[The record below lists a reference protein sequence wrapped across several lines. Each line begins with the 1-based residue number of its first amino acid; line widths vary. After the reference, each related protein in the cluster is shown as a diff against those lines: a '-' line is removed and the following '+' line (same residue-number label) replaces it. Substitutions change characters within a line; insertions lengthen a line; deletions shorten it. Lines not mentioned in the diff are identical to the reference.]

1 MAKEMKIFAGNANIK
16 LAVNIARALNKSLG
30 KIDVKRFPEGEISV
44 QVKENVRGA
53 DVFIIQPS
61 CPPPNENLMELLIM
75 IDALRRASAR
85 RITAV
90 LPFFGYARQ
99 DRKDRPRVP
108 ITAKLVANLI
118 TTAGADRV
126 LTMDLH
132 ADQIQGFFDIPVDN
146 LQAAPV
152 MIEYFCGKNT
162 RQLVVVTPDVGGI
175 KLARRY
181 ADQLRCPL
189 AIVDKR
195 RIGPTEA
202 TAMNVIGEVTGKQ
215 VLIVDDMIAT
225 GKSLVEAV
233 NLIRRLGARDIYACC
248 SHPVFSGQAAEIIRN
263 SEIKEVLVTD
273 SIPLRHPELSRKVK
287 VLSVAPLFAEAI
299 RRIYNETSVTTLFSF
314 KDKKRLPKKTPV
326 A

>member
-1 MAKEMKIFAGNANIK
+1 MKIFAGNANIK
-16 LAVNIARALNKSLG
+16 LAANIARALNKPLG
-30 KIDVKRFPEGEISV
+30 KIDVNHFPEGEISV
-44 QVKENVRGA
+44 QVRENVRGA
-53 DVFIIQPS
+53 DVFVIQPS

-75 IDALRRASAR
+75 MDALRRASAR

-99 DRKDRPRVP
+99 DRKDQPRVP

-152 MIEYFCGKNT
+152 MIEYFRGKNI

-195 RIGPTEA
+195 RTGPTEA
-202 TAMNVIGEVTGKQ
+202 TAMNVIGEVAGKQ

-233 NLIRRLGARDIYACC
+233 KIIRRLGARDIYVCC
-248 SHPVFSGQAAEIIRN
+248 SHPVFSGSAAEIIRD
-263 SEIKEVLVTD
+263 SDIKEVLMTD
-273 SIPLRHPELSRKVK
+273 SIPFRHPELNRKVK
-287 VLSVAPLFAEAI
+287 VCSVAPLFAEAI
-299 RRIYNETSVTTLFSF
+299 RRIYNETSVSTLFSF
-314 KDKKRLPKKTPV
+314 KHKNRVKKKTP
-326 A
+326 AA